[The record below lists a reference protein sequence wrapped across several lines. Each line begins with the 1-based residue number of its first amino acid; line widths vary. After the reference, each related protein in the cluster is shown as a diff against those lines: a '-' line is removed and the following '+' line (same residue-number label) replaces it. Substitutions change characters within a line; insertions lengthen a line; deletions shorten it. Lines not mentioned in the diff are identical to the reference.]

1 MQEAPKAC
9 RILVLGGYG
18 HFGARIVRALAAGDN
33 VEVVVAGRSAT
44 LQGPAIF
51 ADLPR
56 PARLHYT
63 DLDSTSPAL
72 DTELSCWRPAL
83 VIHTA
88 GPFQG
93 QGYEVAQACL
103 RAGAHYVDLADG
115 RDFVRE
121 FPARIDAAAR
131 AAGLAAI
138 TGASTLPAISSA
150 VVDALRDRFDRLH
163 EIDIV
168 IAPAQRTPLGLATV
182 RAVLS
187 YCGAPFQCWRDGRWQ
202 ETVGW
207 RGPRWVSFPHLR
219 PRLASPCDVPDHDLL
234 MERYPG
240 VRSVRFRAALELPLL
255 SRALAMIAA
264 LRRWGVPVPMA
275 ALAPWFA
282 RAARHLD
289 RFGSELGGMSIEVRG
304 ECGQQRRAVRWD
316 LTAPA
321 LHGPE
326 IPCLAAV
333 LLARRL
339 ANGQALP
346 VGAQACMGILTLADF
361 EGAFAQWAIE
371 TEVGG
376 TRPVAA

>member
-1 MQEAPKAC
+1 MQEAPEVC

-18 HFGARIVRALAAGDN
+18 HFGARIVRALAAEGN
-33 VEVVVAGRSAT
+33 VEVVVAGRSANR
-44 LQGPAIF
+44 QGPAIF
-51 ADLPR
+51 SDLPPGAQLR
-56 PARLHYT
+56 YA
-63 DLDSTSPAL
+63 DLDSTSPTLA
-72 DTELSCWRPAL
+72 TELTRWRPAL

-93 QGYEVAQACL
+93 QGYEVAEACL

-121 FPARIDAAAR
+121 FPARLDAAAR
-131 AAGLAAI
+131 AANRAAI

-150 VVDALRDRFDRLH
+150 VVDALRDRFDPLQ

-187 YCGAPFQCWRDGRWQ
+187 YCGVPFRAWRDGRWQ
-202 ETVGW
+202 AVVGW
-207 RGPRWVSFPHLR
+207 RRPQWVRFPHLR

-234 MERYPG
+234 VERYPG
-240 VRSVRFRAALELPLL
+240 VRSVRFRAALELPML
-255 SRALAMIAA
+255 SRALSVIAA
-264 LRRWGVPVPMA
+264 LRQWGAPVPMA
-275 ALAPWFA
+275 ALAPLFSQ
-282 RAARHLD
+282 AARRFD
-289 RFGSELGGMSIEVRG
+289 RFGSELGGMSIEMRG
-304 ECGQQRRAVRWD
+304 ERGQRHHAVRWD

-339 ANGQALP
+339 ARGQALP
-346 VGAQACMGILTLADF
+346 VGAQACMGILSLADF
-361 EGAFAQWAIE
+361 ESAFAQWGIE
-371 TEVGG
+371 TALDS
-376 TRPVAA
+376 AAPAAA